1 MRHPLSALAAL
12 CLALAPMAAQMPS
25 ALAAG
30 AAATPAASAAA
41 RQETAR
47 VIVQYKTGS
56 SVMRVLSASS
66 DVPANQRIPRHAA
79 VLSQRHGVSMTDGA
93 PVSTRSQVVFAK
105 GMSSKQL
112 AELLSKD
119 ADVEFAEPDL
129 PRRVQAVALPN
140 DPLYPGA
147 QPVATPTLGQWYL
160 RAPDASNVA
169 AINATGAWNTTMGTS
184 TVVVAVVDTGV
195 RFEHPDLRGKLLA
208 GYDFIAD
215 HGDGL
220 AHANDGNGRD
230 ADPSDPGDWVTTAE
244 VHNSSGTFYQCTTPD
259 SSGNYTGEDSSW
271 HGTQVSGIIG
281 AATNNGIGMA
291 SVGRNVMILPVRVLG
306 KCVGYDSD
314 IQAGM
319 QWAAGISVPGVP
331 DNPTPA
337 KVINLSLGGG
347 TGCTTAYQ
355 NVVNQ
360 IIARNVTIVASAGN
374 EGLAVSAPAGCSGVI
389 AVAGVRHAGTKVGY
403 SSLGPEVALSAPAGN
418 CVNTSGACL
427 NPLLTTTNTGRTG
440 PVASTYSDSFD
451 TSLGTSF
458 SSPLVAGTAALMLS
472 VNSALTPAQIKSELR
487 SSVRAFPTTSSDP
500 TVLACQAPS
509 STAQS
514 NECICTTTTCGA
526 GLLDASAAVAAAVAA
541 RATPLPTIPMS
552 STSADATAGT
562 TVTLDGSGTQAPSG
576 RTIAA
581 YAWTIESGTG
591 ASFSGSTTDPTAT
604 LVTSAAGTVV
614 VKLTVTDSVGATS
627 SASTSINIAG
637 GPTATITP
645 SASSVNAGGAVTL
658 DGSSSVASAG
668 RSLVSYQWSIT
679 AGASF
684 ASLSATSGSSVTL
697 STSAAGTVTVMLTVT
712 DGAGATATTTTT
724 ITVNPAPA
732 SSGGGGGGALG
743 LGWLLALMVAV
754 VAVGR
759 SRKAV

>member
-12 CLALAPMAAQMPS
+12 CLALVPMAAQMPS

-30 AAATPAASAAA
+30 STAGTIASAAA
-41 RQETAR
+41 ASQQTAR

-56 SVMRVLSASS
+56 SVMRALSVSDAPAS
-66 DVPANQRIPRHAA
+66 QRIPRHAG
-79 VLSQRHGVSMTDGA
+79 VLSQRHGVAMTDGA
-93 PVSTRSQVVFAK
+93 AVSTRSQVVFAK
-105 GMSSKQL
+105 GMTSRQL
-112 AELLSKD
+112 ADMLSKD
-119 ADVEFAEPDL
+119 TDVEFAEPDL
-129 PRRVQAVALPN
+129 PRRVQAVPAPN

-147 QPVATPTLGQWYL
+147 QPVATPTVGQWYL
-160 RAPDASNVA
+160 RAPDATNVS

-195 RFEHPDLRGKLLA
+195 RFEHSDLRGKLLP

-215 HGDGL
+215 HGDNL

-230 ADPSDPGDWVTTAE
+230 ADASDPGDWVTTAE
-244 VHNSSGTFYQCTTPD
+244 VNNASGTFYQCTTPD

-374 EGLAVSAPAGCSGVI
+374 EGLAVAAPAGCTGVI

-418 CVNTSGACL
+418 CVNTTGACL
-427 NPLLTTTNTGRTG
+427 NPLLTTTNTGSTTPG
-440 PVASTYSDSFD
+440 VSTYSDSFD

-472 VNSALTPAQIKSELR
+472 VNPSLTPAQIRTELR
-487 SSVRAFPTTSSDP
+487 SSARAFPTTSSDP
-500 TVLACQAPS
+500 TVVQCQAPS
-509 STAQS
+509 STAQ
-514 NECICTTTTCGA
+514 NAECICTTTTCGA
-526 GLLDASAAVAAAVAA
+526 GLLDASGAVAAAVAA
-541 RATPLPTIPMS
+541 RATPQPTIPLS
-552 STSADATAGT
+552 STTADATVGT
-562 TVTLDGSGTQAPSG
+562 TVMLDGSGTQPPSG

-591 ASFSGSTTDPTAT
+591 ASFSGSVTGPTAA
-604 LVTSAAGTVV
+604 LVTTAAGTVV
-614 VKLTVTDSVGATS
+614 VKLTVTDSVGATT
-627 SASTSINIAG
+627 SASTSINIAA
-637 GPTATITP
+637 GPTATISP
-645 SASSVNAGGAVTL
+645 SSTSVNAGGTVTL
-658 DGSSSVASAG
+658 DGSSSVASGG
-668 RSLVSYQWSIT
+668 RSIASYQWSIT
-679 AGASF
+679 SGSSI
-684 ASLSATSGSSVTL
+684 ASLSATTGSSVTL
-697 STSAAGTVTVMLTVT
+697 STSATGTVTVMLTVT
-712 DGAGATATTTTT
+712 DGAGATGSTTTT
-724 ITVNPAPA
+724 ITVNAAAA
-732 SSGGGGGGALG
+732 SSGGGGALG
-743 LGWLLALMVAV
+743 LGWLLALMAAV
-754 VAVGR
+754 VALGR
-759 SRKAV
+759 SRRVV

>member
-12 CLALAPMAAQMPS
+12 CLALAPMAVQMPS

-30 AAATPAASAAA
+30 ATTASTAGAATA

-56 SVMRVLSASS
+56 SVMRALSAS

-79 VLSQRHGVSMTDGA
+79 TLSQRHSVAMTDGA

-160 RAPDASNVA
+160 RAPDASNVS

-184 TVVVAVVDTGV
+184 SVVVAVLDTGV
-195 RFEHPDLRGKLLA
+195 RFEHPDLRGKLLP

-215 HGDGL
+215 HGEGL

-230 ADPSDPGDWVTTAE
+230 ADASDPGDWVTTAE
-244 VHNSSGTFYQCTTPD
+244 VNNSSGTFYQCTTPD
-259 SSGNYTGEDSSW
+259 SSGNYTGENSSW

-347 TGCTTAYQ
+347 TGCTTLYQ

-360 IIARNVTIVASAGN
+360 ILARNVTIVASAGN
-374 EGLAVSAPAGCSGVI
+374 EGLAVAAPAGCTGVI

-418 CVNTSGACL
+418 CVNNSGACL
-427 NPLLTTTNTGRTG
+427 NPLLTTTNTGATTPG
-440 PVASTYSDSFD
+440 VSSYSDSFD

-472 VNSALTPAQIKSELR
+472 VNPSLTPAQIKSELR
-487 SSVRAFPTTSSDP
+487 SSVRAFPTTSTDP
-500 TVLACQAPS
+500 TVLVCQAPS
-509 STAQS
+509 TTAQ
-514 NECICTTTTCGA
+514 NTECICTTTTCGA

-541 RATPLPTIPMS
+541 RSTPLPTIPLS
-552 STSADATAGT
+552 STTADATVGT
-562 TVTLDGSGTQAPSG
+562 SVTLDGSGTQAPAG

-581 YAWTIESGTG
+581 YAWTIQSGTG
-591 ASFSGSTTDPTAT
+591 ASFSGSVTGPTAT

-614 VKLTVTDSVGATS
+614 VTLTVTDSLGGTT
-627 SASTSINIAG
+627 SASTSINIAA
-637 GPTATITP
+637 GPTATISP
-645 SASSVNAGGAVTL
+645 SATSVNAGAAVTL
-658 DGSSSVASAG
+658 DGSSSAASGG

-679 AGASF
+679 SGSSI
-684 ASLSATSGSSVTL
+684 ASLNATSGSSVTL
-697 STSAAGTVTVMLTVT
+697 STTGVGSVTVMLTVT
-712 DGAGATATTTTT
+712 DGAGATASTTTT
-724 ITVNPAPA
+724 ISVNAAPA
-732 SSGGGGGGALG
+732 SGGGGGALG
-743 LGWLLALMVAV
+743 LGWLLAMVA
-754 VAVGR
+754 AVLAVSR
-759 SRKAV
+759 TRKAV